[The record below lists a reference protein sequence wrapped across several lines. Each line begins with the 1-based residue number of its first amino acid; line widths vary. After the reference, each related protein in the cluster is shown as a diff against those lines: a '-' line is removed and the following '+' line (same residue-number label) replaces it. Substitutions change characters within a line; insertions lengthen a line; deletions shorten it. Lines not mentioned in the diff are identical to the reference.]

1 MSLTMLAS
9 ASPMASGMWQ
19 DRISRLIAND
29 MLLKTI
35 CMKEDIP
42 GNHNSKCIPILKEC
56 LCVGVLDCGKTVLRR
71 ATKFHMKI
79 L

>member
-9 ASPMASGMWQ
+9 VSPMASGMWK
-19 DRISRLIAND
+19 DRIFRLIAND

-42 GNHNSKCIPILKEC
+42 GNHDSKCIPILDTQMEV
-56 LCVGVLDCGKTVLRR
+56 VGE
-71 ATKFHMKI
+71 
-79 L
+79 